1 MCAFQHSLLHTTW
14 CESGKLVY
22 ASLPVDC
29 ARRSRTSNSHR
40 YWRSCSFVSGR
51 SFTRHENR
59 KWKRRRRRK
68 LFALKSVRTKRKDA
82 YKSVRERIKNKR
94 GRSKACGPIRIS
106 MKWWDLVYQKWSR
119 INKAR
124 CKTLL
129 QLSGTEQKRDHLAP
143 LTSRRQAHGSKTTTD
158 RHKGNSLT
166 Y

>member
-1 MCAFQHSLLHTTW
+1 MKPITALALLLRSKGGIPPTQKLLWRWRRVRFSAFITPHNLVRVW
-14 CESGKLVY
+14 KLVY

-82 YKSVRERIKNKR
+82 YN
-94 GRSKACGPIRIS
+94 RSE
-106 MKWWDLVYQKWSR
+106 
-119 INKAR
+119 N
-124 CKTLL
+124 
-129 QLSGTEQKRDHLAP
+129 
-143 LTSRRQAHGSKTTTD
+143 GSKTKEVVLRPAARYEYPWNDGIWYT
-158 RHKGNSLT
+158 KSEVE
-166 Y
+166 